1 MQSYEGNRSKRRK
14 AIKQVVKANVKTA
27 KGGVKFCYGLT
38 WFIRILAV
46 ILGSAN
52 ILYIVFLSNDA
63 IDAILLILTFGFPY
77 GLSFLPATVYIVSAG
92 GEYRLR
98 RKEKITLVDG
108 GFVYSYHDDRVN
120 LVYSSHNDR
129 VGLSNIVFAFT
140 VLYENVSK
148 YDYDDKT
155 KALTLH
161 GKIIG
166 DTYEN
171 EELKVSNEYN
181 EISLL
186 DVYDFSVKQLLDEN
200 Y

>member
-1 MQSYEGNRSKRRK
+1 MRSFEINQSKRKK

-38 WFIRILAV
+38 WFLRILAV
-46 ILGSAN
+46 FGGLAN
-52 ILYIVFLSNDA
+52 ILYVVFLSNYIVD
-63 IDAILLILTFGFPY
+63 IIFLIMTFGFPY
-77 GLSFLPATVYIVSAG
+77 GLSFLSAIVYIISAS

-98 RKEKITLVDG
+98 RRETITFAND
-108 GFVYSYHDDRVN
+108 GFVYSYHDDRA
-120 LVYSSHNDR
+120 
-129 VGLSNIVFAFT
+129 GLSNTIFAFN
-140 VLYENVSK
+140 VLYENISR
-148 YDYDDKT
+148 YNYDDKT
-155 KALTLH
+155 KVLTLY

-171 EELKVSNEYN
+171 DELKASDEYN

-200 Y
+200 C

>member
-1 MQSYEGNRSKRRK
+1 MQSYETNQGKRKK
-14 AIKQVVKANVKTA
+14 AIKQVVRVNVKTS
-27 KGGVKFCYGLT
+27 KGFVKFCYGLT
-38 WFIRILAV
+38 WFFRILAV
-46 ILGSAN
+46 ILVLAN
-52 ILYIVFLSNDA
+52 ILYVVFLSSYVVD
-63 IDAILLILTFGFPY
+63 IIFLIMTFGFPY
-77 GLSFLPATVYIVSAG
+77 VLSFLSAIVYIISAG

-98 RKEKITLVDG
+98 RRETITFANG
-108 GFVYSYHDDRVN
+108 GFVYSYHDE
-120 LVYSSHNDR
+120 R
-129 VGLSNIVFAFT
+129 VGLSDAIFAFNI
-140 VLYENVSK
+140 LYKNISK

-155 KALTLH
+155 KILTLY

-171 EELKVSNEYN
+171 GELKTSDEYN

>member
-1 MQSYEGNRSKRRK
+1 MRSFEINQSKRKK

-38 WFIRILAV
+38 WFLRILAV
-46 ILGSAN
+46 FGGLAN
-52 ILYIVFLSNDA
+52 ILYVVFLSNYIVD
-63 IDAILLILTFGFPY
+63 IIFLIMTFGFPY
-77 GLSFLPATVYIVSAG
+77 GLSFLSAIVYIISAS

-98 RKEKITLVDG
+98 RRETITFANG
-108 GFVYSYHDDRVN
+108 GFVYSYHDDRA
-120 LVYSSHNDR
+120 
-129 VGLSNIVFAFT
+129 GLSNTIFAFN
-140 VLYENVSK
+140 VLY
-148 YDYDDKT
+148 DKT
-155 KALTLH
+155 KVLTLY

-171 EELKVSNEYN
+171 DELKASDEYN

-200 Y
+200 C